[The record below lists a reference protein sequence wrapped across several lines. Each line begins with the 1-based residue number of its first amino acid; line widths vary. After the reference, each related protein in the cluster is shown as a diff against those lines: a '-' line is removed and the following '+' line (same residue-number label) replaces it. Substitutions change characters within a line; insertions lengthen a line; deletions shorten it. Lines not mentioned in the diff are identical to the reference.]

1 MNDLSTTIE
10 YARGET
16 MTENITE
23 TEVSNTTSSRGAQW
37 AGAGS
42 LIALAAQSLLGNGNG
57 GGILSNVLG
66 GNNNANAAIT
76 SLMMENSILKANADT
91 DKKLVEVYTALR
103 TQDKEQ
109 DVLSYSLDK
118 RVTALETAAPLREQI
133 MSQKIDN
140 VALIAQ
146 NGIASNSLAIQNLQT
161 TVNSIVTPVIKN
173 STVCPGWGN
182 VTITPSSL
190 SAS

>member
-1 MNDLSTTIE
+1 MNDLSTETNNT
-10 YARGET
+10 RNET
-16 MTENITE
+16 MTENTTE

-66 GNNNANAAIT
+66 GNNANAAIT

-103 TQDKEQ
+103 AQDKEQ

-133 MSQKIDN
+133 LGQKIDN

-146 NGIASNSLAIQNLQT
+146 NGIASNSLAIQNLKT
-161 TVNSIVTPVIKN
+161 TVDSIVTPVIKN
-173 STVCPGWGN
+173 STVCPGWGS
-182 VTITPSSL
+182 VTITPTSL

>member
-1 MNDLSTTIE
+1 
-10 YARGET
+10 
-16 MTENITE
+16 MTENTTE

-42 LIALAAQSLLGNGNG
+42 LIALAAQSLLGNG
-57 GGILSNVLG
+57 GGILGNVLG
-66 GNNNANAAIT
+66 GGNNATIT

-103 TQDKEQ
+103 AQDKEQ
-109 DVLSYSLDK
+109 DSLSYSLDK
-118 RVTALETAAPLREQI
+118 RVAALETAAPLREQI

-140 VALIAQ
+140 IALIAQ
-146 NGIASNSLAIQNLQT
+146 NGIAANSLAIQNLQS

>member
-1 MNDLSTTIE
+1 
-10 YARGET
+10 
-16 MTENITE
+16 
-23 TEVSNTTSSRGAQW
+23 
-37 AGAGS
+37 
-42 LIALAAQSLLGNGNG
+42 
-57 GGILSNVLG
+57 
-66 GNNNANAAIT
+66 
-76 SLMMENSILKANADT
+76 MMENSILKANADT

-103 TQDKEQ
+103 AQDKEQ

-173 STVCPGWGN
+173 STVCPGWGS

>member
-1 MNDLSTTIE
+1 
-10 YARGET
+10 
-16 MTENITE
+16 MTENISE

-57 GGILSNVLG
+57 GGILGNILG
-66 GNNNANAAIT
+66 GNNTNATIT

-91 DKKLVEVYTALR
+91 DKKLVEVYTTLR
-103 TQDKEQ
+103 AQDKEQ

-133 MSQKIDN
+133 ISQKIDN

-146 NGIASNSLAIQNLQT
+146 NGIASNSLAIQNLKS
-161 TVNSIVTPVIKN
+161 TVDSIVTPVIKN

-190 SAS
+190 SAT

>member
-1 MNDLSTTIE
+1 MNDLSTETNNT
-10 YARGET
+10 RNET
-16 MTENITE
+16 MTENTTE

-66 GNNNANAAIT
+66 GNNANAAIT

-103 TQDKEQ
+103 AQDKEQ

-118 RVTALETAAPLREQI
+118 RVTALETATPLREQI
-133 MSQKIDN
+133 LGQKIDN

-146 NGIASNSLAIQNLQT
+146 NGIASNSLAIQNLKT
-161 TVNSIVTPVIKN
+161 TVDSIVTPVIKN
-173 STVCPGWGN
+173 STVCPGWGS
-182 VTITPSSL
+182 VTITPTSL